1 MTQDGVEWREFKEN
15 LREDVLSGK
24 KVGEKQIAPAFE
36 DTMLIDLVRAMR
48 RDRRE
53 MARRKPQK
61 QQKTIDD
68 LLGDDPGDS

>member
-53 MARRKPQK
+53 MARKKPKSQREK
-61 QQKTIDD
+61 IDD
-68 LLGDDPGDS
+68 LLGDDLSES

>member
-1 MTQDGVEWREFKEN
+1 
-15 LREDVLSGK
+15 
-24 KVGEKQIAPAFE
+24 
-36 DTMLIDLVRAMR
+36 MLIDLVRAMR

-53 MARRKPQK
+53 MARKKPKK